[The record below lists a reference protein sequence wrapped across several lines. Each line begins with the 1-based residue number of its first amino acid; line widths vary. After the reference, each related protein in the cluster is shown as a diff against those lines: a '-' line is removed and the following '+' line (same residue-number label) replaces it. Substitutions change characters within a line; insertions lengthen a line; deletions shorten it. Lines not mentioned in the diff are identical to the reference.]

1 MPSDRR
7 GGRINTTM
15 AEAGTIG
22 GNRRV
27 ATQGLRSERR
37 GGRINTTMDEMRDL
51 ARAARTI
58 VDDRG
63 LCETPGCQNRQVT
76 ATNPL
81 CQTCVTE
88 KNKRKREAD
97 EESGARMCAECGK
110 EASKMINGYC
120 VPCYDRQYRKTGRVV
135 DPTKTCTHVSGCN
148 NKRYMDRLCQRHY
161 RNRHLEASSTSAS
174 AASASAATATKK
186 RSSTKAK
193 NGKKKAKTMKPV
205 AVNKNG
211 KTAGLTDA
219 DYADVEVDVQK
230 DSDDDDDDDDD
241 DEEYFP
247 H

>member
-1 MPSDRR
+1 
-7 GGRINTTM
+7 M

-81 CQTCVTE
+81 CQYCVTE

-110 EASKMINGYC
+110 EVVGQMKKGC
-120 VPCYDRQYRKTGRVV
+120 CQKCYNRQYAQTGRVV
-135 DPTKTCTHVSGCN
+135 DPTKTCTHESGCK
-148 NKRYMDRLCQRHY
+148 NKRYMLELCQRHY
-161 RNRHLEASSTSAS
+161 RNHLDVARAAMASAASASSTSAC
-174 AASASAATATKK
+174 AAAASAATATKK